1 MRPGRQRADLVDNL
15 RAACG
20 GGDRAAGSQPHRG
33 RLRCLA
39 GDVLSLLRCQGFDW
53 RRGGRGVLFT
63 VHVGG
68 LLMTPR
74 SLRWKTCGPSEG
86 SSSHASIA
94 GERLIL
100 LREVLQTTAEDLLM

>member
-1 MRPGRQRADLVDNL
+1 
-15 RAACG
+15 
-20 GGDRAAGSQPHRG
+20 
-33 RLRCLA
+33 
-39 GDVLSLLRCQGFDW
+39 
-53 RRGGRGVLFT
+53 
-63 VHVGG
+63 
-68 LLMTPR
+68 MTPR